1 VPITGHRMVV
11 RYQGLFQNHN
21 IRHDLNPRK
30 FGNWRAFIIWCTSSG
45 PFKEPHKCL
54 ERNAPLRR

>member
-1 VPITGHRMVV
+1 MVA
-11 RYQGLFQNHN
+11 RYEGLFRNHN
-21 IRHDLNPRK
+21 IKHDLIPRK

-45 PFKEPHKCL
+45 PFKEPHKSL